1 MTKPFHKIALPDRG
15 LVVTGPQRSGKTVLF
30 YAYLKEIAAR
40 PRTHDAAKILV
51 ICDPYGFMQ
60 LHEDREYYGIP
71 MDAIRLVR
79 IDAKEFPDV
88 ADYETVAFA
97 ITLNAEREA
106 YYPSSSA
113 YEEFVARLNS
123 RNNPPFTIILV
134 DSN

>member
-1 MTKPFHKIALPDRG
+1 MAKPFFKIALPDQG
-15 LVVTGPQRSGKTVLF
+15 LAVTGPQRSGKTLLL

-40 PRTHDAAKILV
+40 HTGGDAKILV
-51 ICDPYGFMQ
+51 ICDPYGLVQ

-71 MDAIRLVR
+71 TDAIRT
-79 IDAKEFPDV
+79 ISMNAKKFPDV

-106 YYPSSSA
+106 YYQSSSA
-113 YEEFVARLNS
+113 YEEFVARLNN
-123 RNNPPFTIILV
+123 RLHPPFTMILV